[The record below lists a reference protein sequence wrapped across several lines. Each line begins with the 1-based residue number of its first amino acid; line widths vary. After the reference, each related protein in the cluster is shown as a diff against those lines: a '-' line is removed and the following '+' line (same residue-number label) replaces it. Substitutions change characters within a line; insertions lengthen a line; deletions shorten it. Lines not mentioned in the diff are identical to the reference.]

1 MGSESGVRTGFERHG
16 LRHLS
21 SFVPLNFGIRHFD
34 PENGCGGKMPVTMSE
49 WNRVGIRGVKC
60 YSPANS
66 DQKAYVLMKFL
77 YRELERNTLHENCM
91 DIIAPGTL
99 FHVGTKTLHLAATN
113 MTDGTSTNTD

>member
-1 MGSESGVRTGFERHG
+1 MLFS
-16 LRHLS
+16 
-21 SFVPLNFGIRHFD
+21 
-34 PENGCGGKMPVTMSE
+34 
-49 WNRVGIRGVKC
+49 
-60 YSPANS
+60 ANS